1 MNSMICRNENGE
13 YMADDTGLPSCLAG
27 SPADGSTTLDV
38 ATRSLHPSLIKVASN
53 TSTRVSS
60 AKKHSKRR
68 AVIAAAS
75 PKTKKVAFRKASCLP
90 WNMARNATWG
100 RYVQRKRF
108 VRTKAD
114 SRTHGRSRARK
125 RG

>member
-1 MNSMICRNENGE
+1 
-13 YMADDTGLPSCLAG
+13 MAGVTGLPSCLTG

-38 ATRSLHPSLIKVASN
+38 ATRSLQPSLISVASN

-75 PKTKKVAFRKASCLP
+75 PKTKKAAFKKASFRP
-90 WNMARNATWG
+90 WKIARNAT
-100 RYVQRKRF
+100 
-108 VRTKAD
+108 
-114 SRTHGRSRARK
+114 
-125 RG
+125 